1 MEAMA
6 DKKIAHENDKS
17 PALINPTG
25 GSIAAAWADNFV
37 PILSGNVYKIKMP
50 EEEVKNF
57 IDMLEIQW
65 HLTAIGAMA
74 GAADYLDLLPMFDD
88 FDSMGQIAPA
98 APVLSLDV
106 GITMVTLQD
115 PDEDYE
121 LNQGTPVYQGE
132 HDDAESAN
140 LCQYHTYKVEANDYQ
155 TVEVRFPRGQTLVQC
170 DDAPAS
176 VVDRFQVKKDG
187 EQHLWS
193 LSLHVADDTSCL
205 LMSLPLASLLVEL
218 DI

>member
-88 FDSMGQIAPA
+88 FDPMG
-98 APVLSLDV
+98 
-106 GITMVTLQD
+106 
-115 PDEDYE
+115 
-121 LNQGTPVYQGE
+121 
-132 HDDAESAN
+132 
-140 LCQYHTYKVEANDYQ
+140 
-155 TVEVRFPRGQTLVQC
+155 
-170 DDAPAS
+170 
-176 VVDRFQVKKDG
+176 
-187 EQHLWS
+187 
-193 LSLHVADDTSCL
+193 
-205 LMSLPLASLLVEL
+205 
-218 DI
+218 

>member
-1 MEAMA
+1 MA

-88 FDSMGQIAPA
+88 FDPMGQIAPNILEGEYNKA

-140 LCQYHTYKVEANDYQ
+140 LCQVCNPIPRRESQVQ
-155 TVEVRFPRGQTLVQC
+155 TNKCGSRDAFYCNFMATSIGQVAHIIPFAWNKTEV
-170 DDAPAS
+170 APS
-176 VVDRFQVKKDG
+176 
-187 EQHLWS
+187 S
-193 LSLHVADDTSCL
+193 T
-205 LMSLPLASLLVEL
+205 
-218 DI
+218 

>member
-1 MEAMA
+1 MLVIRCSIDVSLATVQFQVTGPNKTMEAMA

-25 GSIAAAWADNFV
+25 GSIAAAWVDSFV
-37 PILSGNVYKIKMP
+37 PILSGNVNKIKMP
-50 EEEVKNF
+50 EEE
-57 IDMLEIQW
+57 LETSQNI
-65 HLTAIGAMA
+65 LEG
-74 GAADYLDLLPMFDD
+74 DYNK
-88 FDSMGQIAPA
+88 A

-115 PDEDYE
+115 PDKDYE

-187 EQHLWS
+187 E
-193 LSLHVADDTSCL
+193 
-205 LMSLPLASLLVEL
+205 
-218 DI
+218 